1 MERRNYYHWC
11 WVLCKILLG
20 RQNQLLLMLMLL
32 LGIYS
37 STRILWMQKMRLDFC
52 SQKFG
57 NNLWSLLQFG
67 VHLGSKEKN
76 MVQFATICHL
86 LNHGCLIFK
95 FEKIREFFWVLKVK
109 ISLKEHWMDGSG
121 WGMAK
126 AIMIFVK
133 WQCVSPFVT
142 PTSCVACHVIW
153 WSQLKANIEK
163 LKSNV

>member
-11 WVLCKILLG
+11 WILCKRLLG

-32 LGIYS
+32 LGSYS

-52 SQKFG
+52 LQTFA

-67 VHLGSKEKN
+67 VHLESKEK

-86 LNHGCLIFK
+86 LNHGCLMFK
-95 FEKIREFFWVLKVK
+95 FEKIRELFWVLKLK
-109 ISLKEHWMDGSG
+109 INLKEHWIDGSG

-133 WQCVSPFVT
+133 QQCVSPLVT
-142 PTSCVACHVIW
+142 CHVIW
-153 WSQLKANIEK
+153 YP
-163 LKSNV
+163 